1 MPEGFTYRG
10 EAPVAATNYNYG
22 HFTFDPDTDNVYVFA
37 STISASVARADIPT
51 HANFIPLVNVL
62 SDAEAVD
69 DTSHV
74 YGSVSGSQI
83 ADAIAAHGSGGGGAI
98 TQATE
103 TALGGVR
110 GATALQAIAIQR
122 HGRFSAGR
130 STDSVSLYPW
140 LSPP

>member
-1 MPEGFTYRG
+1 MRRRITTTGISPSI
-10 EAPVAATNYNYG
+10 
-22 HFTFDPDTDNVYVFA
+22 PDTDNVYVFT
-37 STISASVARADIPT
+37 STISASVTRADIPT

-74 YGSVSGSQI
+74 YGSVSGSQL

-103 TALGGVR
+103 ATLGGVR
-110 GATALQAIAIQR
+110 GASRPFKRFHLAARI
-122 HGRFSAGR
+122 FSAGR
-130 STDSVSLYPW
+130 STDWGSLYPW
-140 LSPP
+140 HSPP

>member
-1 MPEGFTYRG
+1 MIVTRSGIAYISLVNGNTQIPTPASTQWSGLPEGFTYRG

-22 HFTFDPDTDNVYVFA
+22 HFTFDPDTDNVYVFT

-83 ADAIAAHGSGGGGAI
+83 ADAIAAHGGGGGA
-98 TQATE
+98 
-103 TALGGVR
+103 R
-110 GATALQAIAIQR
+110 
-122 HGRFSAGR
+122 
-130 STDSVSLYPW
+130 
-140 LSPP
+140 